1 MRDWLTMYRVLAWT
15 TLKAR
20 AAYRWNFFL
29 SLFFQMV
36 LLSAEL
42 AVVLLIVARVN
53 GIGGFSVD
61 EVLLLF
67 GLTITSSG
75 LFRVFASEL
84 HDFDKYLVYG
94 EFDGILTRPVPT
106 WLAVA
111 GRSIDVEQ
119 LGAVLQGAVALSVA
133 MVRLHL
139 VARFGSIEIAEALT
153 GVLAGTLVWLGLVTG
168 VAALG
173 FWTTRIDELQPMLL
187 YGPETASSFPLS
199 IYPAGIRV
207 LFYSVIPVA
216 FGSYVPALV
225 MLHKPGAAP
234 VDLVYSVL
242 AGLAAFGV
250 SLVLWQAGVRH
261 YASTGT

>member
-1 MRDWLTMYRVLAWT
+1 MRDWFTMYRVLAWT

-20 AAYRWNFFL
+20 LAYRWNFFL

-42 AVVLLIVARVN
+42 AVILLIVARVN

-67 GLTITSSG
+67 GLAMTSSG

-106 WLAVA
+106 WLTVA
-111 GRSIDVEQ
+111 ARSIDVEQ
-119 LGAVLQGAVALSVA
+119 LGAVLQGVAALTVA
-133 MVRLHL
+133 IVRLHL
-139 VARFGSIEIAEALT
+139 VTRFGSVEILQALT
-153 GVLAGTLVWLGLVTG
+153 GVVAGTLVWLALVTG

-187 YGPETASSFPLS
+187 YGPETASTFPLS
-199 IYPAGIRV
+199 IYPAGIRA
-207 LFYSVIPVA
+207 LFYTIIPVA
-216 FGSYVPALV
+216 FGTYVPALV

-234 VDLVYSVL
+234 MDLVYSVL
-242 AGLAAFGV
+242 AGLVAFGL
-250 SLVLWQAGVRH
+250 SLMLWQAGVRH